1 MYIYVVLSQTGSFL
15 GRIIRLV
22 THGEYSHAS
31 ICLDRDFKE
40 LYSFGRLHSYNPVF
54 GGYVKE
60 SPDYG
65 TFKRFRK
72 TRVSILRLEVE
83 ADRYERIRAYL
94 EHMYEDRERYKYN
107 YTGLF
112 WAAFNR
118 AVRHKD
124 RYYCSEFV
132 GEVLKQFGVI
142 EACALGPV
150 IKPMDFLKLPGSDV
164 VYRGRLSVFS
174 KKTEA

>member
-1 MYIYVVLSQTGSFL
+1 MYIYVVLSQTGTLL
-15 GRIIRLV
+15 GRVIRLV
-22 THGEYSHAS
+22 THGEYNHAS
-31 ICLDRDFKE
+31 ICLDQDFKE
-40 LYSFGRLHSYNPVF
+40 LYSFGRRRSYNPVVC
-54 GGYVKE
+54 GYVKE

-83 ADRYERIRAYL
+83 PVRYDRIRSHL
-94 EHMYEDRERYKYN
+94 ERMYENREHYKYN

-132 GEVLKQFGVI
+132 GEVLRQFGVI
-142 EACALGPV
+142 DACALGPV
-150 IKPMDFLKLPGSDV
+150 IKPMDFLKLPGSDI

-174 KKTEA
+174 EKA